1 MAVILIAEDEKNMQ
15 NIIIEYM
22 KRGSHSCI
30 VADDG
35 IDAVT
40 ILKNNP
46 VDLAILDIMMPHL
59 DGFSVCKIAREM
71 YSIPIIFLTAK
82 EGEDDKLKGYELGAD
97 DYMTK
102 PFSPKVLLAKVNA
115 LLRRSSPENIQETLT
130 AGNLALIPASHKV
143 IVSGDNVDLTY
154 KEFELL
160 RLFMSSPGVAFT
172 REKLLTSIWDSDY
185 SGETRTVDMHIRTLR
200 QKLGSYGAMIE
211 TIRNVG
217 YRLEVKP

>member
-115 LLRRSSPENIQETLT
+115 LLRRSSPENTQETLT

-160 RLFMSSPGVAFT
+160 RFFMQNKNQVFS
-172 REKLLTSIWDSDY
+172 REQLLNRIWGYDFE
-185 SGETRTVDMHIRTLR
+185 GNTRTVDTHIKTLR
-200 QKLGSYGAMIE
+200 QKLGAEGCRIV
-211 TIRNVG
+211 TLIRSG
-217 YRLEVKP
+217 YKFEV